1 MLTYR
6 QLLLNCN
13 RDVLNKI
20 LFEKT
25 LKDLSYKDAALEELE
40 LKAAATG
47 QAYNR
52 VIDSV
57 LSKPFKWAEFSI
69 ILDLQEEAMYD
80 EKTFE
85 DTGEKYKYIGVHY
98 YNSSAKMLPK
108 DADSEEANDLKYHK
122 FTGFGLCTWDEYA
135 YSDVVITPEVAIYL
149 GCENL
154 NEKIAAEIL
163 WEQTFYGFEENQVIA
178 FKEELNKRV
187 DDVVNGKV
195 DLFELDP
202 ETKEFKKIKKNPYKK
217 KATKKKKK

>member
-13 RDVLNKI
+13 RNVLNKI

-52 VIDSV
+52 VIDSM
-57 LSKPFKWAEFSI
+57 LSKPIKWAEFSI

-85 DTGEKYKYIGVHY
+85 NTGEKYKYIGVHY
-98 YNSSAKMLPK
+98 YNSSAKKLPE
-108 DADSEEANDLKYHK
+108 DADSEDANDLKYHK
-122 FTGFGLCTWDEYA
+122 FTGFGLCSWGDYVD
-135 YSDVVITPEVAIYL
+135 SDVVVTPEVVIHL
-149 GCENL
+149 KGENFY
-154 NEKIAAEIL
+154 EKVAAEIL
-163 WEQTFYGFEENQVIA
+163 WEQTFYGFEESETLA
-178 FKEELNKRV
+178 FKEELNKRI
-187 DDVVNGKV
+187 DDVINGKT
-195 DLFELDP
+195 DLFKLDL
-202 ETKEFKKIKKNPYKK
+202 ETMEFKKIKKNPYKK
-217 KATKKKKK
+217 KASKKKKK

>member
-13 RDVLNKI
+13 RNVLNKI

-25 LKDLSYKDAALEELE
+25 LKDLSYKEAALEELE

-52 VIDSV
+52 VIDSM
-57 LSKPFKWAEFSI
+57 LSKPIKWAEFSI

-85 DTGEKYKYIGVHY
+85 NTGEKYKYIGVHY
-98 YNSSAKMLPK
+98 YNSSAKKLPE
-108 DADSEEANDLKYHK
+108 DADSEDANDLKYHK
-122 FTGFGLCTWDEYA
+122 FTGFGLCSWGDYVD
-135 YSDVVITPEVAIYL
+135 SDVVVTPEVVIHL
-149 GCENL
+149 NGENFY
-154 NEKIAAEIL
+154 EKVAAEIL
-163 WEQTFYGFEENQVIA
+163 WEQTFYGFEESEALA

-187 DDVVNGKV
+187 DDVINGKT
-195 DLFELDP
+195 DLFELDL
-202 ETKEFKKIKKNPYKK
+202 ETMEFKKIKKNPYKK
-217 KATKKKKK
+217 KASKKKKK

>member
-1 MLTYR
+1 MLTYK

-13 RDVLNKI
+13 RKVLNEI

-25 LKDLSYKDAALEELE
+25 LKDLSYKDAAPEELR
-40 LKAAATG
+40 LKAEATG

-52 VIDSV
+52 VIDSM

-69 ILDLQEEAMYD
+69 ILDLLEDAMYD

-85 DTGEKYKYIGVHY
+85 NTGEKYKYIGVHY

-108 DADSEEANDLKYHK
+108 DADTEEFNDLKYHK
-122 FTGFGLCTWDEYA
+122 FTGFGLCLW
-135 YSDVVITPEVAIYL
+135 SDYVDCDIVITPEAVIHL
-149 GCENL
+149 GSENFY
-154 NEKIAAEIL
+154 EKIAAEIL
-163 WEQTFYGFEENQVIA
+163 WEQTFYGFEESQVIA

-187 DDVVNGKV
+187 EDIENGKV

-217 KATKKKKK
+217 KAAKKKKK